1 MSVEDPFAVMA
12 RHLSRRSEPGG
23 RRVSSFA
30 ALGDSFTAGKGCA
43 PGESWAD
50 RLAAS
55 LRAREPGLT
64 YRNLAE
70 DGATSEAVLGQ
81 VGPALQLEPDLVT
94 VICGANDVL
103 KTVRPDVERYS
114 RTLEWILDRLREGI
128 PGVAI
133 LTATS
138 PESWRFMELGPR
150 TRARVTDGIR
160 RVNEAT
166 RAISARRGV
175 PCLDVVG
182 HPGLD
187 DAQNFSADGLHPS
200 PAGHERA
207 ARELALT
214 LRNELGIGIEVPPT
228 PLRRR
233 RSRVRRG
240 NDIDADR
247 R

>member
-1 MSVEDPFAVMA
+1 MNPEDPFALIA
-12 RHLSRRSEPGG
+12 RHLAGRGG
-23 RRVSSFA
+23 RGTHWVSCFV
-30 ALGDSFTAGKGCA
+30 ALGDSFTAGAGCA
-43 PGESWAD
+43 PGECWAD
-50 RLAAS
+50 RVAAS
-55 LRAREPGLT
+55 LRESDLGLT

-103 KTVRPDVERYS
+103 RTVRPDARRYA
-114 RTLEWILDRLREGI
+114 RTLELILDRLCEGL

-150 TRARVTDGIR
+150 TRARVGDGIR

-166 RAISARRGV
+166 REISAGRGV

-187 DAQNFSADGLHPS
+187 DAANFGPDGLHPS
-200 PAGHERA
+200 SVGHERA
-207 ARELALT
+207 AREVARAL
-214 LRNELGIGIEVPPT
+214 RAELGI
-228 PLRRR
+228 
-233 RSRVRRG
+233 
-240 NDIDADR
+240 DIDYQR
-247 R
+247 RLHT

>member
-12 RHLSRRSEPGG
+12 RHLSRRSEDGG

-55 LRAREPGLT
+55 LRAREPNLT

-103 KTVRPDVERYS
+103 RTVRPDVARYS
-114 RTLEWILDRLREGI
+114 RTLERILDRLREWI

-150 TRARVTDGIR
+150 TRARVTDGIQ

-166 RAISARRGV
+166 RAISARHGV

-187 DAQNFSADGLHPS
+187 DAQNFMADGLHPS

-207 ARELALT
+207 ARELART
-214 LRNELGIGIEVPPT
+214 LRDRLGI
-228 PLRRR
+228 
-233 RSRVRRG
+233 
-240 NDIDADR
+240 DIDTDR